1 MDRQKYMLELV
12 LGICDKDFTFE
23 DFEQCRIFFKE
34 MINLL
39 KQMNY
44 SEFKGENFNKY
55 QEQLKTLIDNG
66 K

>member
-1 MDRQKYMLELV
+1 
-12 LGICDKDFTFE
+12 
-23 DFEQCRIFFKE
+23 